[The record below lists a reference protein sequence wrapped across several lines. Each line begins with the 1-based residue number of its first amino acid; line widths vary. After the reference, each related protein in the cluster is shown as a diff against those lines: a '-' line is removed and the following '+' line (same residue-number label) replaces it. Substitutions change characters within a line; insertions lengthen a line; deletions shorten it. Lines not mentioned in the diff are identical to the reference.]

1 MSYGKNA
8 ALHDI
13 ADALRDVASAIRES
27 SRKTD
32 VASKEFPTDK
42 TVAVTA
48 LSTWLVD
55 HPEFKGYI
63 DEDQT

>member
-1 MSYGKNA
+1 MSYENNV

-27 SRKTD
+27 FNGELVSD
-32 VASKEFPTDK
+32 KEFPTDK

-63 DEDQT
+63 GDE